1 MRLTLGNSKA
11 LSNWSVRVKE
21 GSSDS
26 NIAKNLHT
34 CQVISYSTTQITE
47 RLDQGRRVADQ
58 FSKIGMFLAGLAGV
72 VAPMSLLTGFYGMN
86 VKEFTSEATATLFDF
101 WQIGIPIVLA
111 AGLCLA
117 FLTIW
122 ALTHTERAQRDSQK
136 DGGKCSIVP

>member
-1 MRLTLGNSKA
+1 
-11 LSNWSVRVKE
+11 
-21 GSSDS
+21 
-26 NIAKNLHT
+26 
-34 CQVISYSTTQITE
+34 
-47 RLDQGRRVADQ
+47 
-58 FSKIGMFLAGLAGV
+58 MFLAGLAGV